1 MKKIFAVNAGS
12 SSLKFQIIEM
22 PEEEVITVGQVERI
36 GFDDSIFSITFEN
49 HTQKTILPVKT
60 QKDAVQLV
68 LKTVLEMGIVKNLDE
83 IKGVGHR
90 VVQGGEFFDKTVV
103 VTPEVVEKI
112 DYLAQFAPLH
122 NKANLEGYK
131 AFHELLPNVIHTVVF
146 DTAFHQTME
155 EQNYIFPIPYHY
167 YKDYAIRRY
176 GAHGTSHK
184 YIASVVEE
192 LLGTKEYK
200 LISCHL
206 GSGASLCAI
215 KNGKCIDTSMGF
227 TPLGGIMMGTRC
239 GDVDPSAILYMME
252 KENLTLAQMNH
263 ILNKES
269 GLLGVS
275 GRSSD
280 MRDIDKGIA
289 ADEHQSLLAQKLYCT
304 RVAQFIGSYFV
315 ELGGCD
321 ALVFTAGVGENS
333 KSTRSRLLPMISEAL
348 GIEVDESQT
357 IDVKHG
363 QLISTK
369 NSKVKVYIIPTNEE
383 LMIARDTYELVQ
395 QNG

>member
-1 MKKIFAVNAGS
+1 
-12 SSLKFQIIEM
+12 
-22 PEEEVITVGQVERI
+22 
-36 GFDDSIFSITFEN
+36 
-49 HTQKTILPVKT
+49 
-60 QKDAVQLV
+60 
-68 LKTVLEMGIVKNLDE
+68 MGIVKNLDE

-155 EQNYIFPIPYHY
+155 EQNYIFTIPYHY

-192 LLGTKEYK
+192 LLQTKEYK

-252 KENLTLAQMNH
+252 KENLTPAQMNH

-348 GIEVDESQT
+348 GIEVDESQA

>member
-1 MKKIFAVNAGS
+1 
-12 SSLKFQIIEM
+12 
-22 PEEEVITVGQVERI
+22 
-36 GFDDSIFSITFEN
+36 
-49 HTQKTILPVKT
+49 
-60 QKDAVQLV
+60 
-68 LKTVLEMGIVKNLDE
+68 MGIVKNLDE

-192 LLGTKEYK
+192 LLQTKEYK

-321 ALVFTAGVGENS
+321 ALSFYS
-333 KSTRSRLLPMISEAL
+333 RSW
-348 GIEVDESQT
+348 
-357 IDVKHG
+357 
-363 QLISTK
+363 
-369 NSKVKVYIIPTNEE
+369 
-383 LMIARDTYELVQ
+383 
-395 QNG
+395 

>member
-12 SSLKFQIIEM
+12 SSLKFQLIEM

-36 GFDDSIFSITFEN
+36 GFEDSVFTIKYQGKKNE
-49 HTQKTILPVKT
+49 TILPVKT
-60 QKDAVQLV
+60 QKDAVNLV
-68 LKTVLEMGIVKNLDE
+68 LKTVLEMGIVKDINE

-90 VVQGGEFFDKTVV
+90 VVQGGELFDRTVV
-103 VTPEVVEKI
+103 VTKEAADKVA
-112 DYLAQFAPLH
+112 YLAQFAPLH
-122 NKANLEGYK
+122 NKANLQGYE
-131 AFHELLPNVIHTVVF
+131 AFHELLPNVVHTFVF
-146 DTAFHQTME
+146 DTAFHQTIE
-155 EQNYIFPIPYHY
+155 EEKFIFPIPYEY
-167 YKDYAIRRY
+167 YQKHSIRRY

-192 LLGTKEYK
+192 FEKTKNFR

-215 KNGKCIDTSMGF
+215 KNGKCVDTSMGF

-239 GDVDPSAILYMME
+239 GDTDPSAVLYMME
-252 KENLTLAQMNH
+252 KDQLDYTKANDV
-263 ILNKES
+263 LNKKS

-275 GRSSD
+275 GISSD

-289 ADEHQSLLAQKLYCT
+289 KNDHRCLLAQKVYCH
-304 RVAQFIGSYFV
+304 RVAQYIGSYFV

-321 ALVFTAGVGENS
+321 VLVFTAGVGENS
-333 KSTRSRLLPMISEAL
+333 VSTRTRLMPMIAEAL
-348 GIEVDESQT
+348 GIEVDESKA
-357 IDVKHG
+357 IDLGKG
-363 QLISTK
+363 KLISTP

-383 LMIARDTYELVQ
+383 IMIARDTYDLVIK
-395 QNG
+395 NG

>member
-1 MKKIFAVNAGS
+1 M
-12 SSLKFQIIEM
+12 
-22 PEEEVITVGQVERI
+22 
-36 GFDDSIFSITFEN
+36 
-49 HTQKTILPVKT
+49 
-60 QKDAVQLV
+60 
-68 LKTVLEMGIVKNLDE
+68 
-83 IKGVGHR
+83 
-90 VVQGGEFFDKTVV
+90 
-103 VTPEVVEKI
+103 
-112 DYLAQFAPLH
+112 
-122 NKANLEGYK
+122 
-131 AFHELLPNVIHTVVF
+131 
-146 DTAFHQTME
+146 
-155 EQNYIFPIPYHY
+155 
-167 YKDYAIRRY
+167 
-176 GAHGTSHK
+176 
-184 YIASVVEE
+184 
-192 LLGTKEYK
+192 LGTKEYK

-252 KENLTLAQMNH
+252 KENLTPAQMNH

-363 QLISTK
+363 KLISTK